1 MFFSKAATI
10 SPWPFSPQIVDTG
23 ICATRTDMENF
34 YARSVFFVKD
44 AEESL
49 AFYTQTL
56 GFTLDWNHQYE
67 GRAWVF
73 QVSLFG
79 FELILNQAYGPTQNR
94 AGHGR
99 AFIGLEHD
107 QTPPLLRHIRER
119 GINAMRDDWGRPT
132 LVFHDLDGN
141 ELFFWIPDSEWANL
155 PADLPKLYT

>member
-1 MFFSKAATI
+1 
-10 SPWPFSPQIVDTG
+10 
-23 ICATRTDMENF
+23 MENF

-49 AFYTQTL
+49 AFYTKTA
-56 GFTLDWNHQYE
+56 GFGLDWNNQYE

-99 AFIGLEHD
+99 AFIGLDDD
-107 QTPPLLRHIRER
+107 QARPLLRHIL
-119 GINAMRDDWGRPT
+119 RDPDQ
-132 LVFHDLDGN
+132 N

-155 PADLPKLYT
+155 PPDLPTIHT